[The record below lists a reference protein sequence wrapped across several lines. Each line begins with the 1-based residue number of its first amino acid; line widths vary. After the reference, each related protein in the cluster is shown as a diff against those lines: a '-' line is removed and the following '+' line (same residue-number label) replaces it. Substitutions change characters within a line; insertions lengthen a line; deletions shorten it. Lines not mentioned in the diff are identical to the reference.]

1 MNQGC
6 FVGHAKPKRR
16 YTKAYVLMVNGVKQP
31 NLHVLKAILG
41 IKIELFSVLTDWLT
55 AHPGLRIKYAKVMK

>member
-1 MNQGC
+1 MNQVC
-6 FVGHAKPKRR
+6 FVGHAKSKRR
-16 YTKAYVLMVNGVKQP
+16 YTKAYAPLVNGVK
-31 NLHVLKAILG
+31 HVLKAILG